1 MGDFVLEAVEN
12 FIVERWYL
20 LALVIV
26 GYLFSIYWKGRKMK
40 RDGK

>member
-1 MGDFVLEAVEN
+1 MGDFVLEVVEN

-20 LALVIV
+20 IALVVV
-26 GYLFSIYWKGRKMK
+26 GYLFSIYWKGRNIK